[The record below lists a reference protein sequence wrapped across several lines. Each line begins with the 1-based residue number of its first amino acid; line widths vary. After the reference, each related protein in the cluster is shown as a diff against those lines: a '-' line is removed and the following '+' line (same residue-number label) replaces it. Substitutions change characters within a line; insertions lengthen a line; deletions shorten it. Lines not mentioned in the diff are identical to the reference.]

1 MEMESNIN
9 QIYPHSPYRSSSSSQ
24 NHYLNINAKSYMSP
38 KLYNKIKSQ
47 NSPLNS
53 QFQQSN
59 RIVEVYS
66 DNFIKEIKRIGE
78 YLKFYPFIGMDTEFP
93 GIVYPCPSYTQDFYY
108 KFTKANID
116 KLKLI
121 QIGITLTNDKGEYP
135 PLISTWQFNLKFD
148 VEKEKHSVDSISLLM
163 ECGIDFEVLKK
174 KGISYNLFAEYF
186 LVSGLVLNDN
196 VTWISFNGISDFCYM
211 LRLVLNEDLPN
222 DELDFLQTLKI
233 YFPNLYDIKYLIKDN
248 ENFKGGLNKLAKE
261 LNVERTGEMHQAGS
275 DSIVTIDVFFKL
287 IKNND
292 INKTDLL
299 NGKNVIFGVGK
310 GTDIKETIA
319 YTQFDQGV
327 EVGYYIQDINRKRS
341 NEPFY
346 NNNFYNPFQ

>member
-38 KLYNKIKSQ
+38 KLYKKIKSQ

-108 KFTKANID
+108 KFTKANVD

-135 PLISTWQFNLKFD
+135 PLIST
-148 VEKEKHSVDSISLLM
+148 
-163 ECGIDFEVLKK
+163 
-174 KGISYNLFAEYF
+174 
-186 LVSGLVLNDN
+186 
-196 VTWISFNGISDFCYM
+196 
-211 LRLVLNEDLPN
+211 
-222 DELDFLQTLKI
+222 
-233 YFPNLYDIKYLIKDN
+233 
-248 ENFKGGLNKLAKE
+248 
-261 LNVERTGEMHQAGS
+261 
-275 DSIVTIDVFFKL
+275 
-287 IKNND
+287 
-292 INKTDLL
+292 
-299 NGKNVIFGVGK
+299 
-310 GTDIKETIA
+310 
-319 YTQFDQGV
+319 
-327 EVGYYIQDINRKRS
+327 
-341 NEPFY
+341 
-346 NNNFYNPFQ
+346 

>member
-38 KLYNKIKSQ
+38 KLYNKIKTQ
-47 NSPLNS
+47 NSPINS

-66 DNFIKEIKRIGE
+66 DNFIKEIKRIGD
-78 YLKFYPFIGMDTEFP
+78 YLKSYPFIGMDTEFP
-93 GIVYPCPSYTQDFYY
+93 GIVYPCPSYSQDFYY
-108 KFTKANID
+108 KFTKANVD

-148 VEKEKHSVDSISLLM
+148 VEKDKHSFDSISLLM
-163 ECGIDFEVLKK
+163 ECGIDFDVLKK
-174 KGISYNLFAEYF
+174 RGIAYNLFAEYF

-211 LRLVLNEDLPN
+211 LRLVLNDDLPN
-222 DELDFLQTLKI
+222 EELDFLQTLKI

-261 LNVERTGEMHQAGS
+261 LNVERTGEKHQAGS
-275 DSIVTIDVFFKL
+275 DSILTIDVFFKL

-299 NGKNVIFGVGK
+299 NGKMLFLVLEKVLILKKLLIIHNLL
-310 GTDIKETIA
+310 KELMLVFLCKILIEK
-319 YTQFDQGV
+319 
-327 EVGYYIQDINRKRS
+327 EVMNLFII
-341 NEPFY
+341 
-346 NNNFYNPFQ
+346 NFYNPF

>member
-93 GIVYPCPSYTQDFYY
+93 GIIYHCPSYTQDFYY
-108 KFTKANID
+108 TFTKANID

-174 KGISYNLFAEYF
+174 KGISYNLFTEYF

-310 GTDIKETIA
+310 GTDIKETIN
-319 YTQFDQGV
+319 YTQFAQGV
-327 EVGYYIQDINRKRS
+327 DVGFFMQDINRKRS

-346 NNNFYNPFQ
+346 NKFL